1 MSDHSSN
8 SPVALVTGAAQRI
21 GRRTAETLHNN
32 GYRVI
37 IHCNR
42 STHAA
47 SEFCSMLNAKRS
59 GSAHWIQ
66 ADLNKMD
73 DVARLGKEAKDMFGK
88 INVLVNNAS
97 SFYPTKVNE
106 VTEDIWNDL
115 MASNLKAPFFLIQAL
130 KETLTDNSGVV
141 INMVDI
147 HAERPLKEYPVYCMA
162 KAGLAMLTKSLSRE
176 LAPKIRVNGIAPG
189 AILWHEN
196 ELSESDKDQVLS
208 EIALN
213 RLGTPDDIAQA
224 ILFLCTSSYITGQIL
239 AVDGGRSVNGGSK
252 A

>member
-42 STHAA
+42 STNAA

-73 DVARLGKEAKDMFGK
+73 DVARLG
-88 INVLVNNAS
+88 
-97 SFYPTKVNE
+97 
-106 VTEDIWNDL
+106 
-115 MASNLKAPFFLIQAL
+115 
-130 KETLTDNSGVV
+130 
-141 INMVDI
+141 
-147 HAERPLKEYPVYCMA
+147 
-162 KAGLAMLTKSLSRE
+162 
-176 LAPKIRVNGIAPG
+176 
-189 AILWHEN
+189 
-196 ELSESDKDQVLS
+196 
-208 EIALN
+208 
-213 RLGTPDDIAQA
+213 
-224 ILFLCTSSYITGQIL
+224 
-239 AVDGGRSVNGGSK
+239 
-252 A
+252 